1 MSSSAFPPSHLTASQ
16 FGLGFWQTWWTCA
29 LCTNAV
35 LPTDSHLVG
44 PFDASTFLLLV
55 TAVGYMAATL
65 VARKVPSFLHV
76 RGSLVSSS
84 VLCALGTIGMG
95 LTGRCDQAA
104 WNSGGVALFGV
115 AVACFS
121 LGNALLLLMW
131 GERWS
136 TLASGQVGRCL
147 YTSYAFALAAFFCIS
162 ALPWGIQLAC
172 MTAVP
177 CISVVLLK
185 RSLRE
190 ASREPGPTIHAVE
203 HPSFIRPLV
212 AVFVLNAVWG
222 AALPAALRIGG
233 PANIAHAG
241 LLLALIG
248 MLVLMAY
255 MMAAQPATEAFALNK
270 PVGAALAG
278 GLIVLLALPSRYAFV
293 GYGVA
298 TLGGACLDMLV
309 MLVATDMAFRLRKPA
324 ALVLGCAMI
333 VSRTGSLG
341 GRALYTGVIDSAPDA
356 APAIVLWSI
365 LAVVVCVL
373 LVFSQ
378 SDLHALY
385 RTQPVAPRGQTL
397 EDRCEALASAA
408 GLTPREREIL
418 ALLAQGR
425 SAPYIGQELSITTG
439 TVKNHVSNIYR
450 KVDVGDRQGLLN
462 LLEHRETA

>member
-1 MSSSAFPPSHLTASQ
+1 MFNSASLSSRLTASQ

-35 LPTDSHLVG
+35 LPKGQHLVG
-44 PFDASTFLLLV
+44 PFDPSTFLLLAA
-55 TAVGYMAATL
+55 AVGYVVATL
-65 VARKVPSFLHV
+65 ATRKVPSFLHM
-76 RGSLVSSS
+76 RGSLVAAST
-84 VLCALGTIGMG
+84 LCAGGTIGMG
-95 LTGRCDQAA
+95 VSCLGT
-104 WNSGGVALFGV
+104 WNSGGIAIFGV
-115 AVACFS
+115 AAVGFS

-162 ALPWGIQLAC
+162 ALPWLAQLAC
-172 MTAVP
+172 MTAAP
-177 CISVVLLK
+177 CISVVLL
-185 RSLRE
+185 RLSLRE
-190 ASREPGPTIHAVE
+190 ASREPGPGAR
-203 HPSFIRPLV
+203 PSERAPFVRPLV
-212 AVFVLNAVWG
+212 AVFVLNIVWG

-233 PANIAHAG
+233 PANIAHTG
-241 LLLALIG
+241 LLLALVGTI
-248 MLVLMAY
+248 VLMAY
-255 MMAAQPATEAFALNK
+255 MMVAQPATEAFALNK

-278 GLIVLLALPSRYAFV
+278 GLILLLALPSRYAFV

-309 MLVATDMAFRLRKPA
+309 MLVATDMAFKTRRPA

-333 VSRTGSLG
+333 ASRMGSLG
-341 GRALYTGVIDSAPDA
+341 GRALYSVVIEGAPDA
-356 APAIVLWSI
+356 APNIVLWSI
-365 LAVVVCVL
+365 LAVVLCVL

-385 RTQPVAPRGQTL
+385 RTQPVAPHGQTL
-397 EDRCEALASAA
+397 EDRCQALASAA

-425 SAPYIGQELSITTG
+425 SAPYISQELSITTG

-462 LLEHRETA
+462 LLEQRP